1 MSNENMTS
9 DLLVELPTEQQQLL
23 SGGQRYP
30 VICYDYEPY
39 FRGGRGRGGRGG
51 RGGGDVDVDVDVD
64 VERRRR
70 RGF

>member
-30 VICYDYEPY
+30 VICYDYDTY
-39 FRGGRGRGGRGG
+39 FPRGRGRGGR
-51 RGGGDVDVDVDVD
+51 RGGGVDVDVDID